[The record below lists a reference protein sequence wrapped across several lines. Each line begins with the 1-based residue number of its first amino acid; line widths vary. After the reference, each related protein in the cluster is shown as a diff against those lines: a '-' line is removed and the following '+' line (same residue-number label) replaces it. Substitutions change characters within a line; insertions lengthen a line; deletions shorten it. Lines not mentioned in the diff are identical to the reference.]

1 MHCERNPEFSKR
13 DSVDL
18 SQPLQCQ
25 KDGVRIRISHGDRLT
40 VLRPLAPPES
50 QANEIQ
56 CKLSPGSSPQ
66 AGDFRCLDQ
75 PRVHAGATRVTDPSV
90 GRQALPATATLP
102 KRSSLREE
110 VIVHDRRASSG
121 TKPRVPSLP
130 ITGKAFAHGERAV
143 SIGMNM
149 MSREARKYCHYPS
162 RLPRA
167 ASPPRSGTCGSEAR
181 RAARCTNAACAA
193 ARDRTGVAGPRIQ
206 NDCRYTTAAMP
217 PAGLEPA
224 ADGRRPSMFAV
235 TPWRRVA
242 PPRVAWGPDP
252 CKGPVL
258 LLDDGARIR
267 LARETP
273 DARRGGAAIPPR
285 LSPGNEARKR
295 RRQSGPAR
303 IRTPITRLQGVGAAV
318 APRARHVRRRS

>member
-1 MHCERNPEFSKR
+1 MPRGPDVHVVMHCERNPEFSKR

-149 MSREARKYCHYPS
+149 MSREARKYCHYPTPACGIPATIGDL
-162 RLPRA
+162 RVGGPPCCPLHQCRA
-167 ASPPRSGTCGSEAR
+167 CRRPELNRGRRSEVPECVR
-181 RAARCTNAACAA
+181 RTAA
-193 ARDRTGVAGPRIQ
+193 AYRQPDSNRQ
-206 NDCRYTTAAMP
+206 
-217 PAGLEPA
+217 
-224 ADGRRPSMFAV
+224 PSFE
-235 TPWRRVA
+235 R
-242 PPRVAWGPDP
+242 
-252 CKGPVL
+252 
-258 LLDDGARIR
+258 
-267 LARETP
+267 
-273 DARRGGAAIPPR
+273 
-285 LSPGNEARKR
+285 
-295 RRQSGPAR
+295 
-303 IRTPITRLQGVGAAV
+303 
-318 APRARHVRRRS
+318 